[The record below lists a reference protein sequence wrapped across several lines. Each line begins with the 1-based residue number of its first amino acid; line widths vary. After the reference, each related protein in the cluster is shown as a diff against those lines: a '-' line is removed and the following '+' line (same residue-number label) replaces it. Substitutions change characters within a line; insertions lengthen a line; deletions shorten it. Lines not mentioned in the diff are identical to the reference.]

1 VIDNGGGNIFRYI
14 EGPDRDAEL
23 LHWYEARHGRDPM
36 ALITSYEMPCYEAFD
51 KPSLKHALDQ
61 LYETHDGPA
70 FLVVRTDAE
79 ISPKVLRDYFKE
91 LRG

>member
-1 VIDNGGGNIFRYI
+1 LN
-14 EGPDRDAEL
+14 
-23 LHWYEARHGRDPM
+23 
-36 ALITSYEMPCYEAFD
+36 
-51 KPSLKHALDQ
+51 HALDQ
-61 LYETHDGPA
+61 LYEPHDGPA